1 MVRNLHHESCRPSC
15 HSCVLQALS
24 MCNSAIVAKL
34 VVRVLGIHPP
44 ANHLLPYVRRVCSS
58 VQTQLW
64 QLLSNKGSRIPQE
77 Y

>member
-24 MCNSAIVAKL
+24 MCNSAIVAEL
-34 VVRVLGIHPP
+34 VVRGWGIHPP
-44 ANHLLPYVRRVCSS
+44 AYARRVCSS
-58 VQTQLW
+58 LQTQLW
-64 QLLSNKGSRIPQE
+64 QLHLNKGSRVPQE